1 MECPECRGP
10 VTTTDKTC
18 PRCGV
23 NLALAAA
30 LAEQGIWASVSSTQT
45 KPLVEQLVLPRFG
58 EFLVNSNIITESQL
72 EAALAHQQV
81 IAARGEPRP
90 LGQILLELGVVT
102 RKQLDKA
109 GLEQVRQL
117 QEKLVET
124 NRQLQR
130 HVNDYAQELSRA
142 LRQLDELNQ
151 LKANFLTNIRH
162 ELRTPVSHIKG
173 YTDLLAR
180 GYLGTVSE
188 EQKGALTTISQ
199 ATVQLEQLINDLIQ
213 FASSAKGDLTL
224 ETIPLSLND
233 VASRLLSNLSPKAT
247 ASDLRLQ
254 IEVPSTVPLV
264 VGDAEKIYWVLFQ
277 LLENAIKFTPSPGE
291 IRLATTV
298 LEQRVRIQ
306 VRDTGIGIPPERL
319 REIFE
324 PFHQLDGSSTRTYGG
339 LGLGLA
345 LVRRIIE
352 MHGSQIEVESQ
363 PERGS
368 VFAFELPV
376 ASATPE
382 AAPAQPDSIPA

>member
-18 PRCGV
+18 PTCGI

-30 LAEQGIWASVSSTQT
+30 LAEQGIWASMSSTQT

-58 EFLVNSNIITESQL
+58 EFLVLNNIITESQL
-72 EAALAHQQV
+72 ETALTHQQV
-81 IAARGEPRP
+81 TAAQGDPRP
-90 LGQILLELGVVT
+90 LGQILLDMGMVT

-142 LRQLDELNQ
+142 LRQLDELNE

-199 ATVQLEQLINDLIQ
+199 ATVQLEQLLNDLIQ

-224 ETIPLSLND
+224 DTVPFSLND
-233 VASRLLSNLSPKAT
+233 LTSRLLENLKPKA
-247 ASDLRLQ
+247 AVNELRLRV
-254 IEVPSTVPLV
+254 EASPALPLV
-264 VGDAEKIYWVLFQ
+264 LGDAEKIYWVLFQ
-277 LLENAIKFTPSPGE
+277 LLENAIKFTPPPGE
-291 IRLATTV
+291 IRLATEV
-298 LEQRVRIQ
+298 LDQRVRIH

-339 LGLGLA
+339 LGLGLTLA
-345 LVRRIIE
+345 RRIIE

-368 VFAFELPV
+368 VFTFELPV
-376 ASATPE
+376 ATAPPE
-382 AAPAQPDSIPA
+382 TALT